1 MALVAGLGVVLA
13 MPSTAWAQAAPVYL
27 GEARSIDGCYRDEMG
42 NLHCGPVGADP
53 GPPGQ
58 YDRIEHLADYFA
70 WADEDLALT
79 SGSYVGH
86 GRGTRPATVTRV
98 TQKSRQVSYL
108 DAALQVSEG
117 GSLVATGTVTAVFE
131 SWGSSVDAVVQLTEG
146 SVTRTL
152 ELTVSVTPGGLGV
165 CGTLTTTAGD
175 PPVSGGWL
183 YSPAEGVW
191 EDPASEAGF
200 HDAVE
205 AMLHCQ
211 LLDRQDDPRGLSLGN
226 TFILIGNIIGQ
237 VVTAILDAMIIYT
250 PPIAYKCD
258 GPLAMDGPGQSCE
271 GSTPPCLDN
280 LSSVYE
286 KIDEIPNVTL
296 AFKKCMKGRLGC
308 GGSHFRRTRI
318 DCADPHTCGPC
329 GALHPAGGCSL
340 GGSPMWFCTVGT
352 QCDCANT
359 VFHEIAHSCGA
370 LDQTGDSH
378 RIGNFFEDE
387 FHVANPSIPCIPVD

>member
-1 MALVAGLGVVLA
+1 MKTALVAGLGVVLA
-13 MPSTAWAQAAPVYL
+13 MPSTAWAQAAPIYL
-27 GEARSIDGCYRDEMG
+27 GSDRSIDGCYRDEMG
-42 NLHCGPVGADP
+42 NLHCGPAVADP

-70 WADEDLALT
+70 WADVDFALT
-79 SGSYVGH
+79 SGSLEVGEATIH
-86 GRGTRPATVTRV
+86 ADLTGTAPV
-98 TQKSRQVSYL
+98 L
-108 DAALQVSEG
+108 VSEG
-117 GSLVATGTVTAVFE
+117 GLLVATGTVTAVFE

-152 ELTVSVTPGGLGV
+152 ELTVSVTPSGLAV
-165 CGTLTTTAGD
+165 YGTLTTTAGD

-191 EDPASEAGF
+191 EDPTSESGF

-211 LLDRQDDPRGLSLGN
+211 LLDRQNDPRGLSLGN

-237 VVTAILDAMIIYT
+237 VVTSILDMMIPYT
-250 PPIAYKCD
+250 PPHAYQCD
-258 GPLAMDGPGQSCE
+258 GPLVNDGPGQSCE
-271 GSTPPCLDN
+271 GSTPPCIDN

-286 KIDEIPNVTL
+286 KIDKIPDVTL

-318 DCADPHTCGPC
+318 SCATVSSCGPC
-329 GALHPAGGCSL
+329 EPLGPAGGCSL
-340 GGSPMWFCTVGT
+340 GGSPMWFCEPGT
-352 QCDCANT
+352 NQCECADT
-359 VFHEIAHSCGA
+359 MFHEMAHSCGA
-370 LDQTGDSH
+370 LDQTRETY
-378 RIGNFFEDE
+378 RIGNWFADE
-387 FHVANPSIPCIPVD
+387 FRSANPGVCPPVSLLERGQ